1 MSDYVES
8 VEVEEL
14 VSALGVSS
22 GAECQRLRRLRLH
35 GVVPV
40 LVSVGVLSELEEAML
55 AELDRLA
62 SNYGLRD

>member
-22 GAECQRLRRLRLH
+22 GADRQRLRRLRLH

-62 SNYGLRD
+62 SNHGLRA